1 MTSDDRHPVTLVSI
15 HTWNTPFLFLRFLNW
30 IPRLVWGA
38 IGDIDRNGIFVSYF
52 WTSHL
57 VRAVCGR
64 CKERL
69 WILHSAVYPSCEDLP
84 VQLVAWGEET
94 VLREKAQLFIASPL
108 TRVELAAVEPTV
120 LTVDLNPAKRPV
132 LCPTTL
138 HSCWHLGL
146 NVLLSYVE
154 RLL

>member
-1 MTSDDRHPVTLVSI
+1 MTLIGMEFSFLISELHIWSEQFVGGAKKDCEFYTLLL
-15 HTWNTPFLFLRFLNW
+15 WGPNPLRE
-30 IPRLVWGA
+30 
-38 IGDIDRNGIFVSYF
+38 DIQAFQQKD
-52 WTSHL
+52 
-57 VRAVCGR
+57 
-64 CKERL
+64 
-69 WILHSAVYPSCEDLP
+69 AVYLSCEDLP

-146 NVLLSYVE
+146 NVLLSYVK